1 MLTVQRETRDAIL
14 YAAPFVAWIALQMAL
29 PATAVGYAVRTGV
42 TAAVSLA
49 CLKVL
54 KVFKVSNALNDPNPL
69 NNPNAPNHLNLPN
82 APNHL
87 NDLNHPNH
95 PNDLNH
101 PNHPNDLNH
110 LNNLKSFHHLNALK
124 CLCIGLFGGLVVNVL
139 WIAPEY
145 STWYRTWLEL
155 PIGELPPA
163 SGPSPYEPSVCGW
176 PLTIV
181 KLIGSAFVI
190 APVEEVFFRSF
201 LYRRLQA
208 RDFRA
213 MPLSRFDLSS
223 FLWMVFLFTL
233 EHDRPVVAALAG
245 AAYGLLAIRFG
256 LGSAIVAHV
265 VTNLALGLHVIC
277 RGEWWFW

>member
-1 MLTVQRETRDAIL
+1 MLAVQRETREAVL

-42 TAAVSLA
+42 TAAIGLA
-49 CLKVL
+49 CLKAL
-54 KVFKVSNALNDPNPL
+54 KVSNALNDL
-69 NNPNAPNHLNLPN
+69 NNL
-82 APNHL
+82 
-87 NDLNHPNH
+87 NH
-95 PNDLNH
+95 PNDLN
-101 PNHPNDLNH
+101 NPND
-110 LNNLKSFHHLNALK
+110 LKSFHHLNVLK
-124 CLCIGLFGGLVVNVL
+124 CLCIGLIGGLVVNVL
-139 WIAPEY
+139 WVAPEY
-145 STWYRTWLEL
+145 STWYRTWMEL

-181 KLIGSAFVI
+181 KLVGSAFVI

-213 MPLSRFDLSS
+213 VPLSRFDLSS